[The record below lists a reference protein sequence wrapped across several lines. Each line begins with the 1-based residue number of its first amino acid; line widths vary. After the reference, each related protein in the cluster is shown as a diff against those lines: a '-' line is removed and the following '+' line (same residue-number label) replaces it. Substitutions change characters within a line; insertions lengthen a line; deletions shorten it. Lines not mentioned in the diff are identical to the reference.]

1 MNKLFLILS
10 FLLLATSIGH
20 CQKKKFVKFQKVFK
34 TDKGSSVFL
43 PLGRISFAD
52 SVVSN
57 KIGYPRPY
65 KKFCNSKEAL
75 NEPNYTRY
83 EDAQFLSLGC
93 GGNLVVVFTNNGFM
107 NLKGDDLYIFEVG
120 PSKEAANI
128 EVSKDGKEWLYAGKI
143 VGGKSSIDLSDEN
156 IDTETVFYYVRVT
169 DLKSL
174 CNSKSAGADIDAI
187 AAINCVIKLTINAD
201 VLFDSAKFDI
211 KESAENNLKALSK
224 QIMQVDE
231 ATLLIEGFT
240 DDDGEEEMNLELS
253 KNRCNAVLEKLVKLL
268 KDKNKYDFE
277 INAYGESKPR
287 VPNDTEENKQLNRR
301 VEITVLPPK
310 SYFEGMK

>member
-1 MNKLFLILS
+1 MV
-10 FLLLATSIGH
+10 TSNGY
-20 CQKKKFVKFQKVFK
+20 CQKKKIDKFQKIFK
-34 TDKGSSVFL
+34 TDKGSSVYL
-43 PLGRISFAD
+43 PLGKISFAD

-65 KKFCNSKEAL
+65 KKFTDSQQAL
-75 NEPNYTRY
+75 NEPDYKKY

-93 GGNLVVVFTNNGFM
+93 GGYLTVVFTNNGFM
-107 NLKGDDLYIFEVG
+107 NLKGDDLFIFEVG
-120 PSKEAANI
+120 PSKETATI
-128 EVSKDGKEWLYAGKI
+128 EVSKDGVNWLYAGKI

-201 VLFDSAKFDI
+201 VLFDSAKYEV
-211 KESAENNLKALSK
+211 KESAEKTLKDLST
-224 QIMQVDE
+224 QITQIDQ

-240 DDDGEEEMNLELS
+240 DNDGEEEMNLGLS
-253 KNRCNAVLEKLVKLL
+253 KNRCNSVLEKLEELL
-268 KDKNKYDFE
+268 KDKGKYDFE
-277 INAYGESKPR
+277 INAYGETKPR